1 LEISDQYFSV
11 FWTASEVIRS
21 WDNVI
26 PISGRTL
33 SAKICPS
40 RTNVSD
46 LAVGSQDFLL
56 QNSAILRNSA
66 RIRFPETPSVSND
79 AHAGEKALG

>member
-1 LEISDQYFSV
+1 VGQCHPDFGTNFVSK
-11 FWTASEVIRS
+11 
-21 WDNVI
+21 N
-26 PISGRTL
+26 L
-33 SAKICPS
+33 SS